1 MRRTLTI
8 TGRVYNTNTENAA
21 QFRVVIWSKSIKFK
35 NHKRLKI
42 QEYFISTRD
51 KDKTAWQKSTYEVLI
66 YKFKPA
72 HTFCYGDKI
81 LRR

>member
-1 MRRTLTI
+1 MRRSLTI

-21 QFRVVIWSKSIKFK
+21 KFLIVIWSKSIKFK

-42 QEYFISTRD
+42 HEYFISSLD
-51 KDKTAWQKSTYEVLI
+51 KDKNAWQKSTYKVLL

-72 HTFCYGDKI
+72 HAFV
-81 LRR
+81 LW